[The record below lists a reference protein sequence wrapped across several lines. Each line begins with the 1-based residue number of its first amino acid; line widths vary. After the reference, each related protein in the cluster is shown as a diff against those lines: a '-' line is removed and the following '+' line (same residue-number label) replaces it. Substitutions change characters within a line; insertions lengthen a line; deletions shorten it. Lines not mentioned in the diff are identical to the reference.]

1 MEKEKIVT
9 LDLTGCK
16 YLGEIHQ
23 RIKEAFN
30 FPDFYGE
37 NWSAFD
43 DLLWSEC
50 DADKVVVL
58 GEEAVSEE
66 LKPSVDMINEILQEH
81 KEDRKKYGVLVE
93 IEIHS

>member
-1 MEKEKIVT
+1 M
-9 LDLTGCK
+9 
-16 YLGEIHQ
+16 
-23 RIKEAFN
+23 
-30 FPDFYGE
+30 
-37 NWSAFD
+37 
-43 DLLWSEC
+43 LWSEC

-81 KEDRKKYGVLVE
+81 KEDREKYGVLVE

>member
-50 DADKVVVL
+50 DADKVVIL

-66 LKPSVDMINEILQEH
+66 LKSSVDMINEILQEH
-81 KEDRKKYGVLVE
+81 KEDREKYGVLVE